1 MLFTTLR
8 GLGKITCQT
17 FKPLSQSFRQ
27 NTHFQNGEPFIFDKI
42 FITNLRM
49 LITEGLSLC
58 GPANIF
64 LKATMIA
71 GDEVRRQLLV
81 VTATFGSC

>member
-8 GLGKITCQT
+8 GLVIITCQT
-17 FKPLSQSFRQ
+17 FKPLNQSFRQ
-27 NTHFQNGEPFIFDKI
+27 NTHFQNGAPFIFDKV

-49 LITEGLSLC
+49 LITEQLPLC
-58 GPANIF
+58 GPANIL

-71 GDEVRRQLLV
+71 GDDVRRQLPV
-81 VTATFGSC
+81 VTATLGSC